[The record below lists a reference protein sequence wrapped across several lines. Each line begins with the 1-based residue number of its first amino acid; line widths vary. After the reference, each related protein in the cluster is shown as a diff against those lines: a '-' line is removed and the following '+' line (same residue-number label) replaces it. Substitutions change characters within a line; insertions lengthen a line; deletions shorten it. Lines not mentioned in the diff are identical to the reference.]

1 VKTIPISD
9 TAHTVWRKW
18 CKAKKMTSSELMDE
32 LINHVE
38 RKHQQAFYLSL
49 PKIDK
54 RGKALSG
61 VKLDKN
67 YKIASGTL

>member
-1 VKTIPISD
+1 
-9 TAHTVWRKW
+9 
-18 CKAKKMTSSELMDE
+18 MTSSELMDE

-49 PKIDK
+49 NRVDK
-54 RGKALSG
+54 RGKILSG
-61 VKLDKN
+61 VKIDKN

>member
-1 VKTIPISD
+1 
-9 TAHTVWRKW
+9 
-18 CKAKKMTSSELMDE
+18 MTSTELMDE

-54 RGKALSG
+54 RGKVLSG